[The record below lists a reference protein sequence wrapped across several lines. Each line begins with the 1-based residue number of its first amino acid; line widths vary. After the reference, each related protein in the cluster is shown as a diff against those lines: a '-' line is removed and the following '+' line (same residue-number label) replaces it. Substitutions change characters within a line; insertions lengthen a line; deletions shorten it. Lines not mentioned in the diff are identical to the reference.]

1 MFLTL
6 VHPRLEKSWLEH
18 QMNLFPRPGSMIAW
32 PRVRRHFSI
41 LDQSVFLAISVKKQE
56 FIMDVDMGDGWLEK
70 AASQAPE
77 SLVPFYER
85 FRQLHSKKLW
95 FQLTQAVE
103 QFMSR
108 PESANGTLRLDLY
121 NNFIDSFGEK
131 ISSLRLVA
139 LAVIASKQYTDPSL
153 ALQFL
158 DKLASKRDTIDTQ
171 EAFVFATMEAAHFKL
186 IVGDV
191 DGTKE
196 AMDKCG
202 KILDTFNTVEKGVH
216 ASYYRVS
223 GDFYKVSHSA
233 SLDVSQEFLTGFR
246 ILQTKA
252 EYAFYYKNS
261 LLYLACIDV
270 EVDLLLEERIQRA
283 RDLAL
288 SALLGDT
295 IYNFGE
301 LLLHPILSSLE
312 SSSHAWLS
320 TLLFSFN
327 SGDIGRFES
336 LISHLSSEPI
346 LAENQPFLR
355 QKICLMALIE
365 SVFRR
370 ASSDRTLSFE
380 TIAVETRLP
389 RDEVE
394 HLIMKAL
401 SLKLIKGTIDQHAQM
416 ARITWVQP
424 RVLDKRQIEAL
435 QQRLNGWVSR
445 VEEVAEF
452 VKGQTRESI
461 CTLTSFCL
469 VLC

>member
-1 MFLTL
+1 MDID
-6 VHPRLEKSWLEH
+6 LEENWLET
-18 QMNLFPRPGSMIAW
+18 
-32 PRVRRHFSI
+32 
-41 LDQSVFLAISVKKQE
+41 
-56 FIMDVDMGDGWLEK
+56 
-70 AASQAPE
+70 AAAKAPE
-77 SLVPFYER
+77 DLQPFYAK
-85 FRQLHSKKLW
+85 FRTLHSKKLW

-103 QFMSR
+103 SFMSH
-108 PESANGTLRLDLY
+108 PSSANGTQRLDLY
-121 NNFIDSFGEK
+121 NNFIDNFSHR
-131 ISSLRLVA
+131 ISHLRLVA
-139 LAVIASKQYTDPSL
+139 LAIIASKQYSEPAS

-158 DKLASKRDTIDTQ
+158 EKLAEAVDNPDSQ
-171 EAFVFATMEAAHFKL
+171 EAFVFVKMEAAHFKL
-186 IVGDV
+186 ILGDV
-191 DGTKE
+191 DGTKL
-196 AMDKCG
+196 AMDQCG

-216 ASYYRVS
+216 ASYYRVC
-223 GDFYKVSHSA
+223 GDFYK
-233 SLDVSQEFLTGFR
+233 
-246 ILQTKA
+246 TKA
-252 EYAFYYKNS
+252 EYASYYKNS

-270 EVDLLLEERIQRA
+270 EVDLKLDDRVQRA

-301 LLLHPILSSLE
+301 LLLHPILTSLDT
-312 SSSHAWLS
+312 SSHAWLS

-336 LISHLSSEPI
+336 LIPHLSSEPI

-370 ASSDRTLSFE
+370 ASTDRTLSFE

-394 HLIMKAL
+394 HLVMKAL
-401 SLKLIKGTIDQHAQM
+401 SLKLIKGTLDQHAQL

-435 QQRLNGWVSR
+435 QSRLNAWVSR

-452 VKGQTRESI
+452 VKGQTPELFI
-461 CTLTSFCL
+461 TA
-469 VLC
+469 